1 MAKKSTKQ
9 LPEIR
14 ERRFKLELYE
24 LNEKLELKR
33 EGDDKEEKEEEKK
46 KEENNSAQK
55 AIALNIDLDNEKF
68 ARSTEVEDEQT
79 ENDKDKDEKRKGKVL
94 KPLCE
99 LVSFS
104 ATFSLNEIPSAT
116 VVPAFGTDMM
126 YDAGILTYSRLQQL
140 VIDSTPV
147 GVYLT
152 VIHSTKSFSNK
163 KDKQYWPD
171 ETCCIFKGYVQ
182 PPVFEITAYNS
193 GRSITLWHWLS
204 SLANISLL
212 TTACDIGNP
221 IETAMQSYYF
231 EPSRVGQVWQP
242 TLTTKVD
249 VSTIWD
255 DAIKILYLDLLDW
268 GNAANLKDKYNPF
281 VGVQRKRLRT
291 VINKID
297 QDLEVNEKLSNGAPY
312 LNQLICTDI
321 KKDCSSDFVQT
332 DGWSKLISDYFP
344 SYLLA
349 ISPQVDK
356 ATIIPVPCTI
366 NKDEVTEIT
375 LSEEFTIQAMPFVAK
390 KISRMTCV
398 AIESQN
404 NNGKPVGTA
413 HYVGLGTYPPKGL
426 LKEGINVTIGFPDW
440 ITAPG
445 VSSIPTSPDVLDF
458 FDAPEEALAAAKDK
472 EIVAKKLNEVQ
483 TTVGQQY
490 AQMAYLTQAFNS
502 TFVRVSM
509 PVNMTICPGAMVKL
523 NLDEKGEL
531 AFYGTV
537 ASVNVNFTAGNTALT
552 TVLTLSNIR
561 DSVSIDDLIDN
572 PQKNVGFYKK
582 QWSGKGVM
590 LYAK

>member
-1 MAKKSTKQ
+1 MAKKAAKQ

-14 ERRFKLELYE
+14 ERRYKLELYE

-33 EGDDKEEKEEEKK
+33 ENDDKLEENKDNAQVNQAGNNEEKEIDAKEEEKNK
-46 KEENNSAQK
+46 KE
-55 AIALNIDLDNEKF
+55 
-68 ARSTEVEDEQT
+68 
-79 ENDKDKDEKRKGKVL
+79 DEKKRGKVL

-116 VVPAFGTDMM
+116 IVPAFGTDMM

-140 VIDSTPV
+140 AVDSAPV

-212 TTACDIGNP
+212 TTACSIGNP
-221 IETAMQSYYF
+221 IETSMQSYYF
-231 EPSRVGQVWQP
+231 DAARVGNVWHP
-242 TLTTKVD
+242 TLRKTVE
-249 VSTIWD
+249 VSTVWED
-255 DAIKILYLDLLDW
+255 GIKVLYLDLLDW
-268 GNAANLKDKYNPF
+268 GESSDFKDKYNPF
-281 VGVQRKRLRT
+281 VDVQRKRLRT

-297 QDLEVNEKLSNGAPY
+297 QDVEVNEKLENNSDM
-312 LNQLICTDI
+312 LNNIICSDI
-321 KKDCSSDFVQT
+321 KRDCMSDFVQT

-366 NKDEVTEIT
+366 NKDEATEIT
-375 LSEEFTIQAMPFVAK
+375 LSEEFTIQAVPFIAK

-404 NNGKPVGTA
+404 NNGNPVGTA
-413 HYVGLGTYPPKGL
+413 HYVGLGTYPPKGV
-426 LKEGINVTIGFPDW
+426 LKEGINVTIGFPNW
-440 ITAPG
+440 ITAEG
-445 VSSIPTSPDVLDF
+445 VSAIPQSSDVLDF
-458 FDAPEEALAAAKDK
+458 FDAPEDALAAAKDK
-472 EIVAKKLNEVQ
+472 DVAAKKLNEVQ

-502 TFVRVSM
+502 TFVRVAM
-509 PVNMTICPGAMVKL
+509 PVNMTVCPGAMIKL

-561 DSVSIDDLIDN
+561 DSVSIDDPIDN

-582 QWSGKGVM
+582 QWSGKEVM